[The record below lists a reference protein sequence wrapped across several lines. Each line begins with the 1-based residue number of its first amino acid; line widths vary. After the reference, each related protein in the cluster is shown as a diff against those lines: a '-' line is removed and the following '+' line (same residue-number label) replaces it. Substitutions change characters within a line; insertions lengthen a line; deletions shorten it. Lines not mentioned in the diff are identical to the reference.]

1 MAIFLKY
8 QGQTIDYTT
17 DVLTKKFTYI
27 SVSEQEIDLK
37 LATYVNLLNTNTTD
51 PDGSEGRLIAIHKS
65 QDEGPFYQLQ
75 LEFST
80 DLSGTDVVKP
90 QSDEGYGQKSATLK
104 SIMLSQALEQMPNY
118 KMCWNNFLLAKSVDG
133 VTEDL
138 PAWWEE
144 DTDGTNADE
153 VSESFKWV
161 KSRSEIPQPTVD
173 PVTSK
178 SIKWVVIKVPTK
190 PGVQSREVA
199 HYSITESARFQSD
212 RAAGTFVQNKLNK
225 IGSPDTTF
233 NINATN
239 WKCDDASVQWTGEYW
254 LATLTWTSSIGEDG
268 WDDDLYGVATL

>member
-8 QGQTIDYTT
+8 QGQTIDYST

-27 SVSEQEIDLK
+27 SVSEQEIDSK

-51 PDGSEGRLIAIHKS
+51 PDGSEGKLIAIHKN

-90 QSDEGYGQKSATLK
+90 QSDDGYGQKSATLK
-104 SIMLSQALEQMPNY
+104 SIMISQALQEVQGY
-118 KMCWNNFLLAKSVDG
+118 KMCWNNFLLAKSVND
-133 VTEDL
+133 VVPNL
-138 PAWWEE
+138 PDWSI
-144 DTDGTNADE
+144 TDENGTDADND
-153 VSESFKWV
+153 SDNYKWV
-161 KSRSEIPQPTVD
+161 KTRSEIPQPTVD
-173 PVTSK
+173 QTTSK
-178 SIKWVVIKVPTK
+178 IVKWVVIQVPTK

-199 HYSITESARFQSD
+199 HYSITESARFQTNQ
-212 RAAGTFVQNKLNK
+212 AAGTFVQNKLNK

-233 NINATN
+233 NIDTTN

-254 LATLTWTSSIGEDG
+254 LATLTWTSSIGQNG
-268 WDDDLYGVATL
+268 WDEDLYGAALV